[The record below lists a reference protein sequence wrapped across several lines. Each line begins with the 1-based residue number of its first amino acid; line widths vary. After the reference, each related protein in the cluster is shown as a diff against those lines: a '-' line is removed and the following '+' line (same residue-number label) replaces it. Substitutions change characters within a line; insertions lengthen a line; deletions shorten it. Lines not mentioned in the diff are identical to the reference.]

1 VALAVLALAATY
13 RPPWYSPAAV
23 DHARLPADKRELV
36 NLLDRIGESLNNGRA
51 ASFELR
57 AEQVQR
63 WLVARTE
70 IWPEAAIDLG
80 PLRDPLV
87 TFEGGQIRVGA
98 TLELRGVRAVL
109 SATCRVEV
117 REGIVLIRHGSVRL
131 GALPVPRTW
140 VARLVAGLP
149 PSGQTATAARD
160 PGVIAL
166 ANDWTW
172 PNGRRRYRLREFQV
186 SDGCVKVTL
195 EPLATKR

>member
-1 VALAVLALAATY
+1 
-13 RPPWYSPAAV
+13 
-23 DHARLPADKRELV
+23 
-36 NLLDRIGESLNNGRA
+36 
-51 ASFELR
+51 
-57 AEQVQR
+57 VQR
-63 WLVARTE
+63 WLVARAE

-117 REGIVLIRHGSVRL
+117 REGIVLIRHASVRL
-131 GALPVPRTW
+131 GALPVPRAW

-149 PSGQTATAARD
+149 PAGQTAIAAHD

-186 SDGCVKVTL
+186 SDGSVKVTL